1 MMTLNCRGKLLKLD
15 VPVVMGIINTT
26 PDSFYAGSRQDTI
39 DLALA
44 KAEEMIRDGAS
55 ILDIGG
61 QSTRP
66 GSEQIGTEEE
76 KERVLPIIEAIHV
89 RFPGIVI
96 SVDTFHATV
105 AESAISAGADMVN
118 DIGGGFFD
126 PAMMETIAKW
136 QVPYVC
142 MHVVGTPETMH
153 LVANYTNITKEVL
166 DYFIEKMAMC
176 RHWGIKDVIID
187 PGFGFSKSID
197 HNFQLLKNLEVF
209 SMLQK
214 PVLLGI
220 SRKSTIYKILG
231 ITPATALN
239 GSTVLHTA
247 GLLKGV
253 NILRVHDVKEAMEA
267 IKLTRFLV

>member
-1 MMTLNCRGKLLKLD
+1 MMTLNCKGKLLKLD

-26 PDSFYAGSRQDTI
+26 PDSFYVGSRQDTI

-44 KAEEMIRDGAS
+44 KAEEMIKDGAS

-66 GSEQIGTEEE
+66 GSEQITTDKE
-76 KERVLPIIEAIHV
+76 KERVIPIIEAIHE
-89 RFPGIVI
+89 RFPDTVI
-96 SVDTFHATV
+96 SVDTFHAKV
-105 AESAISAGADMVN
+105 AESAIAAGAAMVN

-126 PAMMETIAKW
+126 PAMMEAIAKW

-142 MHVVGTPETMH
+142 MHIVGTPATMH
-153 LVANYTNITKEVL
+153 QVPDYSNITREVL
-166 DYFIEKMAMC
+166 DYFVENLAFC
-176 RHWGIKDVIID
+176 RQWGIKDVIID

-197 HNFQLLKNLEVF
+197 QNFQLLKNLEAF
-209 SMLQK
+209 AILQK

-220 SRKSTIYKILG
+220 SRKSTIYKTLG

-239 GSTVLHTA
+239 GTTVLHTA

-267 IKLTRFLV
+267 IKLTRFLM